1 MTKGIFLLIFLIII
15 SILILVF
22 LLAGDITKK
31 SIIKKNYV
39 IKKVRILGPLIVGII
54 KKEDIY
60 KLELKSLK
68 LLHKNY
74 NNYFKKYNLNI
85 NYPFPVIYKYNK
97 NYFKLS
103 NNGKSIN
110 KLRNKVIVYN
120 YKLQLKNIIY
130 NLKKNNIKYLDM
142 TPCGKNL
149 VVNKKGIISLI
160 DFNLVQINNFPS
172 TLILNK
178 KGKNFTY
185 EKLYKS
191 MENILKKNRYI
202 ILK

>member
-1 MTKGIFLLIFLIII
+1 
-15 SILILVF
+15 
-22 LLAGDITKK
+22 
-31 SIIKKNYV
+31 
-39 IKKVRILGPLIVGII
+39 
-54 KKEDIY
+54 
-60 KLELKSLK
+60 
-68 LLHKNY
+68 
-74 NNYFKKYNLNI
+74 
-85 NYPFPVIYKYNK
+85 
-97 NYFKLS
+97 
-103 NNGKSIN
+103 
-110 KLRNKVIVYN
+110 
-120 YKLQLKNIIY
+120 
-130 NLKKNNIKYLDM
+130 M